1 MIEKTKSRVN
11 EYFKYNELKYYLDT
25 LNDIK
30 TITFK
35 NININILIDKNKDVN
50 KDIDLNY
57 INIIIKRAYKIT
69 QHINK
74 TFNIHLILSP
84 LKKAFNSTYL
94 KTENCNSGLTYLNL
108 SVDVPSVD
116 IYIVRKEEFGK
127 VIIHEIIHHIT
138 LIHSNF
144 KKSNIDKLKQFF
156 NISPLADIDPNE
168 TIVEFCATIY
178 HLYQISL
185 ETNADFYNLFKDELK
200 YSLYKTQQLLN
211 LQKKMPNGIWYEE
224 SHIFCY
230 IIFKTI
236 IMYNFCEFQKIYTFP
251 YNDDVITDF
260 LINHSGFLS
269 SLQKIIK
276 NLKKLKKNRPS
287 NSLCFMVHSDS

>member
-11 EYFKYNELKYYLDT
+11 DYFKYDKLKYYLDT

-30 TITFK
+30 TITFM

-50 KDIDLNY
+50 KDIDIDY

-69 QHINK
+69 KHINK
-74 TFNIHLILSP
+74 TFNIHLMLSP
-84 LKKAFNSTYL
+84 LKKAFNSTNL
-94 KTENCNSGLTYLNL
+94 KAENCNSGLTYLNL

-116 IYIVRKEEFGK
+116 IYIIRKEEFGK

-138 LIHSNF
+138 LIHSTF

-185 ETNADFYNLFKDELK
+185 ETKADFYNLFKDELK

-236 IMYNFCEFQKIYTFP
+236 IMYNLCEFQKIYTFP

-269 SLQKIIK
+269 SLKKIIK
-276 NLKKLKKNRPS
+276 NNLKNNRPS
-287 NSLCFMVHSDS
+287 NSLCFMLHSDS

>member
-1 MIEKTKSRVN
+1 MIEKTKYRVN
-11 EYFKYNELKYYLDT
+11 DYFKYDKLKVYLDT

-30 TITFK
+30 TIKFK
-35 NININILIDKNKDVN
+35 NINIFIFINKNKDLN
-50 KDIDLNY
+50 KEIDLNY
-57 INIIIKRAYKIT
+57 LNIIIKRAYAIT
-69 QHINK
+69 KHINK
-74 TFNIHLILSP
+74 IFNIHLILSP
-84 LKKAFNSTYL
+84 LEKKYNSTIL
-94 KTENCNSGLTYLNL
+94 RTDNCNSGLTYIYK
-108 SVDVPSVD
+108 SADVPNVD

-127 VIIHEIIHHIT
+127 VIIHEIIHHIK

-144 KKSNIDKLKQFF
+144 KESNINKLRKFF
-156 NISPLADIDPNE
+156 NISHLADIDPNE

-185 ETNADFYNLFKDELK
+185 ETKTDFYNLFKDELK
-200 YSLYKTQQLLN
+200 YSLYKTQQLLK
-211 LQKKMPNGIWYEE
+211 LQKKMPGGIWYEE

-269 SLQKIIK
+269 SLNI
-276 NLKKLKKNRPS
+276 KKNPSKLRTS
-287 NSLCFMVHSDS
+287 NSLCFMIHSDS